1 MHKARLLPPFA
12 LQLRPSRIFLILV
25 FCVLALSAVL
35 LMLYQPRMWALIPLQ
50 CLLGWIA
57 LRTNGWAKRQTVRRI
72 EVDAQGRMLWLQG
85 DRVLHVQL
93 RDDCFV
99 SPWFVIVNVT
109 SAGRRHSCLLLP
121 DSADLEAL
129 RQLRVYLLWFHPEA
143 KRDTPAVLEN
153 P

>member
-12 LQLRPSRIFLILV
+12 LQLRPSRICLCLV
-25 FCVLALSAVL
+25 LGVVALSTVL
-35 LMLYQPRMWALIPLQ
+35 LMLYQPRMWALLPCQ
-50 CLLGWIA
+50 FLLGWLA
-57 LRTNGWAKRQTVRRI
+57 LRANGWGNPQSVRRI

-85 DRVLHVQL
+85 DQALEVRLC
-93 RDDCFV
+93 DDCFV
-99 SPWFVIVNVT
+99 SPLFVIVNVT
-109 SAGRRHSCLLLP
+109 AAGRRHSCLLLP

>member
-25 FCVLALSAVL
+25 LCVLALSAVL

-50 CLLGWIA
+50 CLLGWFA
-57 LRTNGWAKRQTVRRI
+57 LRTNGWGNSHRVLRI
-72 EVDAQGRMLWLQG
+72 EVDAHGRMWWLQT
-85 DRVLHVQL
+85 DQVMQVQL
-93 RDDCFV
+93 RDHCFV
-99 SPWFVIVNVT
+99 SPLFVIVNVT
-109 SAGRRHSCLLLP
+109 AAGRHHRCLLLP
-121 DSADLEAL
+121 DSADQEAL

-143 KRDTPAVLEN
+143 ERDTPAVLEK